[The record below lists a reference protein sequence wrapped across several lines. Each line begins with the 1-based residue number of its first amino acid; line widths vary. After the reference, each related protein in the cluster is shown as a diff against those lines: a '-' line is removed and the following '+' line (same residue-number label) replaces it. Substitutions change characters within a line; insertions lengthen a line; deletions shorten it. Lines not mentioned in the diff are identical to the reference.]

1 MVAEK
6 EDTKKE
12 ADAKATKVRDRDV
25 TPPAHH
31 PHAQPPNTI
40 SGAKSARDPRAENH
54 RHLTTK
60 NTHHAIT
67 HEPASDR
74 PYSTIVTPTA
84 G

>member
-25 TPPAHH
+25 TPPAPPPTRPQPHDNFWRQISPRSQSRKSSTSHH
-31 PHAQPPNTI
+31 HA
-40 SGAKSARDPRAENH
+40 
-54 RHLTTK
+54 
-60 NTHHAIT
+60 HHAIT

>member
-1 MVAEK
+1 MAAEK

-25 TPPAHH
+25 TPPA
-31 PHAQPPNTI
+31 PPPTRPAPNTI

-60 NTHHAIT
+60 NALTIT
-67 HEPASDR
+67 YKPASDAI
-74 PYSTIVTPTA
+74 TCLLDLPT
-84 G
+84 